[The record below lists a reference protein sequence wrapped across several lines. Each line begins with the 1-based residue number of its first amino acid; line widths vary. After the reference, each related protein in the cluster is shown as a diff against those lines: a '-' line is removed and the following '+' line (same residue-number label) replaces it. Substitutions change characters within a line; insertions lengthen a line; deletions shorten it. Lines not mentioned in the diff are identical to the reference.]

1 MKTTSREV
9 LVILLIFANS
19 FALIMVTIISGTNRV
34 GSNTRKI
41 AQYYYDALKLEL
53 KDVHFISLEDF
64 ECHWR
69 SEDLVKIEKELLIPT
84 ETFLFVMPEY
94 NGTFPGILKTFV
106 DNTDIRKAWWFKKA
120 MIVGLADGR
129 GGNLRG
135 IDQWTNVLHYLKMMV
150 HHNKLPL
157 SNISKSLNADG
168 SFKNIALK
176 SEVDSQIED
185 FIEFSTK

>member
-1 MKTTSREV
+1 
-9 LVILLIFANS
+9 
-19 FALIMVTIISGTNRV
+19 MVTIVSGTNRV

-41 AQYYYDALKLEL
+41 AQYYFNALSSEI
-53 KDVHFISLEDF
+53 KDVHLISLEDF

-69 SEDLVKIEKELLIPT
+69 SEYFVKLEKEILIPT
-84 ETFLFVMPEY
+84 QTFLFIMPEY
-94 NGTFPGILKTFV
+94 NGSFPGILKTFV
-106 DNTDIRKAWWFKKA
+106 DNTDIRNAWWYKKA

-135 IDQWTNVLHYLKMMV
+135 IDQWTNVLHYLKILV

-168 SFKNIALK
+168 SFKNLDLK
-176 SEVDSQIED
+176 AEVDTQIEEFKE
-185 FIEFSTK
+185 FITK